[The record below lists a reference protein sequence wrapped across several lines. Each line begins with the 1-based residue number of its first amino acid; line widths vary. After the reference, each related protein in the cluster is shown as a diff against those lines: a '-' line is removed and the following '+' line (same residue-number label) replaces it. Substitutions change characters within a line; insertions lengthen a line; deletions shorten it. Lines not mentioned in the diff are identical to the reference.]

1 MNSAEPSQLDIII
14 PVYNER
20 GNIVRTLQSIARSVK
35 TPSRLLICYD
45 REDDDT
51 LAAIRGNRDA
61 FGGLTI
67 DFVRNRGRGA
77 HGAVLTGFAAS
88 EAPFAVMFPA
98 DDDYNAGILDAMVRE
113 AETGCDIVCASRFM
127 PSGGMVGCPWLKA
140 VLVRAGNFT
149 LYRLAKLPTRDSS
162 NGFRMFSRR
171 VMDEIVVEF
180 GSGLLLQHRAF
191 GEMPPPRLAHRRNS
205 GAVVRARSRLQPLPG
220 DKMATSLFAM
230 VFLCVRDDLSQALGA

>member
-20 GNIVRTLQSIARSVK
+20 RATSCRTLQSIARSVK

-127 PSGGMVGCPWLKA
+127 PSG
-140 VLVRAGNFT
+140 
-149 LYRLAKLPTRDSS
+149 
-162 NGFRMFSRR
+162 
-171 VMDEIVVEF
+171 
-180 GSGLLLQHRAF
+180 
-191 GEMPPPRLAHRRNS
+191 
-205 GAVVRARSRLQPLPG
+205 AVVACCPSG
-220 DKMATSLFAM
+220 
-230 VFLCVRDDLSQALGA
+230 